1 MQQINQSYQEKYSTT
16 YQIDE
21 VDRKILMLLQKG
33 IPFCNRPYQQ
43 MAEEIGDISEA
54 DVIRR
59 IGILKQ
65 ENIIRR
71 MSGFFNSRKLG
82 YTSVLCAIQVPETQI
97 KTVAELLD
105 RFPGITHN
113 YLRQHA
119 YNMWFTLICGSE
131 EEMETILQIIEQSE
145 YVDRVLRFYSEKR
158 FKIDVTFDLQKE
170 GLPGA

>member
-1 MQQINQSYQEKYSTT
+1 MQQIHPLYQEKYPTT

-21 VDRKILMLLQKG
+21 IDRKILMLLQKG
-33 IPFCNRPYQQ
+33 VPFCNRPYQQ

-82 YTSVLCAIQVPETQI
+82 YTSVLCAIQVPEAQI
-97 KTVAELLD
+97 KAVAELLN

-113 YLRQHA
+113 YLRQHT
-119 YNMWFTLICGSE
+119 YNMWFTLICGSK
-131 EEMETILQIIEQSE
+131 EEMEKILQIIEQSE
-145 YVDRVLRFYSEKR
+145 HVDHVLRFYSEQR

-170 GLPGA
+170 G